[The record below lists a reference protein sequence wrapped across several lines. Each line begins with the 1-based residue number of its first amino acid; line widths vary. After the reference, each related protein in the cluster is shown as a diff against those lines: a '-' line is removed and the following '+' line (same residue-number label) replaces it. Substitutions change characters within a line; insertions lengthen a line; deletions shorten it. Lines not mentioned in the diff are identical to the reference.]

1 MHTTDYG
8 GTMTT
13 ADDAITLLAAA
24 NPVPELPIAEP
35 PERLRRLIEAEG
47 HPVGGARRRTA
58 AGRLMRPLAAVG
70 AALAAATIGL
80 VLSNG
85 ASSPGLN
92 IAAAAYAATSSGSG
106 VLEARFVEHMLLPV
120 RRAAGSHYRR
130 DVTSHYREW
139 IDASRGMRREQR
151 ALPAIISRPR
161 HVVDELAS
169 SPAIISRPRHVVDE
183 LASSPAIISR
193 PRHVVDELASSP
205 GWIETWS
212 SAGMNEIHRIS
223 YHAIRVPAAIPRLAP
238 GDVAASAPAGI
249 ATFRRL
255 YLERGLAFIGRERWH
270 GRLLWKL
277 ESDVGFARRSA
288 HAKLVPIM
296 ALVVLVDPR
305 TYLPV
310 VQRQVELG
318 LPGHRYARTIQ
329 TESDLVG
336 YRRLP
341 GGATS
346 EALLKLSAQHPRARV
361 ITTNRLAA
369 RGGAGRR
376 GERSTVEAFLIESA
390 RALVGAL

>member
-1 MHTTDYG
+1 MLTTGDGGIPMTNHTK
-8 GTMTT
+8 
-13 ADDAITLLAAA
+13 DAIAVLAAA
-24 NPVPELPIAEP
+24 NPVPDLPAVEP
-35 PERLRRLIEAEG
+35 AERLRRLIEAEDRSAA
-47 HPVGGARRRTA
+47 PGAPRRRTSKA
-58 AGRLMRPLAAVG
+58 SIVRAMTAAV
-70 AALAAATIGL
+70 AALAAVTAGML
-80 VLSNG
+80 LADG
-85 ASSPGLN
+85 SSAPGVN

-106 VLEARFVEHMLLPV
+106 VLEARFVEHMLLPG
-120 RRAAGSHYRR
+120 RRAVGSHYQRE
-130 DVTSHYREW
+130 VTFHYREW
-139 IDASRGMRREQR
+139 IDASREMRREQR

-169 SPAIISRPRHVVDE
+169 SP
-183 LASSPAIISR
+183 
-193 PRHVVDELASSP
+193 

-212 SAGMNEIHRIS
+212 STGLNEIHRIS
-223 YHAIRVPAAIPRLAP
+223 YHAIRVPLAIPRLAP
-238 GDVAASAPAGI
+238 GNLAAPAPAGI

-255 YLERGLAFIGRERWH
+255 YLERGLEFIGRERWH

-277 ESDVGFARRSA
+277 ESDVAFVRRSA

-296 ALVVLVDPR
+296 ALVVLVDPH

-310 VQRQVELG
+310 VQRQLELGLRDHLELG

-341 GGATS
+341 GSATS
-346 EALLKLSAQHPRARV
+346 EALLKLSAQHPRAHV
-361 ITTNRLAA
+361 VTTNRLAT

-376 GERSTVEAFLIESA
+376 GERNTVEAFLIESA